1 MSRFVSILRLLF
13 FELQILVLRKRTRSD
28 LANSIKKFSLS
39 GYQTAISSVTVWDID
54 LYKNRDGICNSYLQ
68 SVFEECFYGNYF
80 HFVRQEPNYV
90 FPLQIFVLSFVAAI
104 E

>member
-1 MSRFVSILRLLF
+1 MNRYVSILRLLF

-39 GYQTAISSVTVWDID
+39 GYQTAISNVTVCDID
-54 LYKNRDGICNSYLQ
+54 QYKNIDCICNSYLQ
-68 SVFEECFYGNYF
+68 NVSECFYGNYF